1 MSMHN
6 EAERLR
12 VLAEKL
18 DPEPPLPDFF
28 NHRVDRK
35 AWDEWNVRRIQR
47 HDVSFIATPGA
58 LLGAAVDL
66 FDFALAPK
74 GWGRRLTYY
83 TAKDA
88 ETIYEAELINWSLQ
102 EWPED
107 KERAI
112 CKIDYVSDAAALI
125 AAMEEI

>member
-66 FDFALAPK
+66 LVHALGPEKAMKLVYAASFDGMLLADPMAML
-74 GWGRRLTYY
+74 RRLLD
-83 TAKDA
+83 DA
-88 ETIYEAELINWSLQ
+88 DAMPAEDN
-102 EWPED
+102 D
-107 KERAI
+107 
-112 CKIDYVSDAAALI
+112 D
-125 AAMEEI
+125 